1 MLLILFLPSASSL
14 LLLVVLHLDLRHQV
28 SRIFAGSDEHQ
39 PKLLENPL
47 LQASG
52 QGENLV
58 VIQDSVEIP
67 RWAISRFLIVSDCA
81 LFFFFFFLG
90 GGGLE
95 GARTLSCLV

>member
-1 MLLILFLPSASSL
+1 MNISQNSW
-14 LLLVVLHLDLRHQV
+14 
-28 SRIFAGSDEHQ
+28 RIHSF
-39 PKLLENPL
+39 
-47 LQASG
+47 QASG

-81 LFFFFFFLG
+81 LFFLFFFLG